1 MWKRGWKRLVLWF
14 FLGKWQKILS
24 CCARVLESRNRLIEN
39 DWWTLNIG
47 MPSSI
52 PSCPPHELNSLVPA
66 ECCVRVQFESIDPL
80 PRRTFQANHCQFPLD
95 NARGGGRVAHV
106 SLHLQVAPRHVLKFV
121 I

>member
-52 PSCPPHELNSLVPA
+52 PSCPPHELNSDMHPCGVWFRPSA
-66 ECCVRVQFESIDPL
+66 AFEFSSSQLIL
-80 PRRTFQANHCQFPLD
+80 CL
-95 NARGGGRVAHV
+95 GGRSKPIIVNSAQPFPGLSRV
-106 SLHLQVAPRHVLKFV
+106 PEKRA
-121 I
+121 